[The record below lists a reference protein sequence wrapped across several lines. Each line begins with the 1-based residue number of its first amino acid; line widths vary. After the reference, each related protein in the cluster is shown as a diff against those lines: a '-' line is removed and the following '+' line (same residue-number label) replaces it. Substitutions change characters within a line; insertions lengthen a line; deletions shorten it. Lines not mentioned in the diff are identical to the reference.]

1 MRFLDNLLIQN
12 YKQKEDLKKA
22 VIDIIRERDE
32 NADVDAITAVFEKKY
47 PSMRGQYCLF
57 TVFDMFDY
65 DNYFLLFYFLLS
77 LLHSIQ
83 FHFKQIVTNSSSN

>member
-1 MRFLDNLLIQN
+1 MLFLIDLLMQN

-57 TVFDMFDY
+57 TVFNLFDQSKPILS
-65 DNYFLLFYFLLS
+65 FSFPLS
-77 LLHSIQ
+77 LLDSIQ
-83 FHFKQIVTNSSSN
+83 FHFI